1 MRSSQTKQK
10 PNVSCIDDS
19 MVDNIWGIQD
29 NISKVQK
36 CFSYER
42 FDKERYQS
50 FHTPSNSIGV
60 NYCCDH

>member
-29 NISKVQK
+29 NISKVQN
-36 CFSYER
+36 CF
-42 FDKERYQS
+42 
-50 FHTPSNSIGV
+50 G
-60 NYCCDH
+60 